1 MVTFLLYG
9 GAFLVA
15 IVILLLIYAGRDE
28 KRIIRQ
34 TEQFFKELDQK
45 YEDYVEKK
53 LNLAVVS
60 QDNQDADL
68 DTMLR
73 QVFTILKPNVDGIL
87 AYVNSIT
94 YSSIALKHQTRYFK
108 GASTLTQELFRST
121 GDGKA
126 MTEADRK
133 RFYESFQD
141 AIRADLTQRLIDLK
155 ANNYLS

>member
-1 MVTFLLYG
+1 M
-9 GAFLVA
+9 A
-15 IVILLLIYAGRDE
+15 IIILLLIYAGRDE

-45 YEDYVEKK
+45 YEDYIDKK
-53 LNLAVVS
+53 LNLAVVF
-60 QDNQDADL
+60 QDKQEADIDAIL
-68 DTMLR
+68 K

-94 YSSIALKHQTRYFK
+94 YSSIGLKHQTRYFK
-108 GASTLTQELFRST
+108 GASSLTQELFRST
-121 GDGKA
+121 GDGKT
-126 MTEADRK
+126 MTEEDRK